1 MKNAISA
8 LALAM
13 FASTPAFGDAGV
25 PDELLG
31 HFGNSPVQCR
41 SFHRKADNIT
51 HISKEY
57 YTFCGGSRCEARV
70 DRVRKTKSGYTLKL
84 RGNSG
89 PFDVRLTKV
98 EEGVFDSGDE
108 TLVKC
113 TERDQIAGIGLPV
126 TLEMSI
132 TKAPH
137 AAFSAYYALS
147 VPEVCPDIKA
157 DEALAENIA
166 KAGILE
172 YVRFLIERKLINR
185 SVDEAVTAEAHNER
199 EDARYAVKQDAEA
212 IPAFCDHVFDAFG
225 EDGRIFK
232 DLLSDNSQKI

>member
-1 MKNAISA
+1 
-8 LALAM
+8 M
-13 FASTPAFGDAGV
+13 FERQSPA
-25 PDELLG
+25 
-31 HFGNSPVQCR
+31 
-41 SFHRKADNIT
+41 
-51 HISKEY
+51 
-57 YTFCGGSRCEARV
+57 
-70 DRVRKTKSGYTLKL
+70 TKLQ
-84 RGNSG
+84 GNSG

-98 EEGVFDSGDE
+98 DEGVFDAGDE

-113 TERDQIAGIGLPV
+113 TGRDQIAGIGLPV

-147 VPEVCPDIKA
+147 VPEMCPNIKV
-157 DEALAENIA
+157 DEASAENLA

-185 SVDEAVTAEAHNER
+185 SVDEAAATEAHNER

-212 IPAFCDHVFDAFG
+212 IPAFCDHVLDAFG
-225 EDGRIFK
+225 DSGRIFK

>member
-1 MKNAISA
+1 MKRAIVLLG
-8 LALAM
+8 LAAV
-13 FASTPAFGDAGV
+13 ASSPAFGDAGV
-25 PDELLG
+25 PSELLG

-57 YTFCGGSRCEARV
+57 YTFCGGSRCEARI

-84 RGNSG
+84 QGDSG
-89 PFDVRLTKV
+89 PFDIRLTKV
-98 EEGVFDSGDE
+98 EEGVFDAGDQ

-147 VPEVCPDIKA
+147 VPEVCRDIKV
-157 DEALAENIA
+157 DEALAESIA

-172 YVRFLIERKLINR
+172 YVRFLLDRKLIKQT
-185 SVDEAVTAEAHNER
+185 VDDAITTKAHNER

-212 IPAFCDHVFDAFG
+212 IPAFCDHVLDAFG
-225 EDGRIFK
+225 ENGRIFK
-232 DLLSDNSQKI
+232 DILSDNSQKI